1 MNQEELD
8 HILQQHRL
16 WLGSDGEKGKR
27 ADLWAA
33 DLRHADL
40 RGADLRSTYLQGA
53 DLWDAVLRDADLR
66 GADLQCANLWG
77 ADLRDA
83 DLQGVDLRCANLQGA
98 ELDTNIRNC
107 RSFYKAKFTSNALP
121 WLILHP
127 RWAKFKGT
135 VQILPS

>member
-1 MNQEELD
+1 MKKEELD

-66 GADLQCANLWG
+66 GADLRVA
-77 ADLRDA
+77 
-83 DLQGVDLRCANLQGA
+83 DLRCANLQGA

-121 WLILHP
+121 WLILHS
-127 RWAKFKGT
+127 RWAEFKDT
-135 VQILPS
+135 VQIIGG